1 MDIPICRTCPG
12 IVEEKRWSPRW
23 LAWLGLRWRCALS
36 GRYVDP
42 AGPCAASLHDLRRME
57 QHCARA
63 RAARG
68 EIDRH
73 TLYTVES
80 DGLRRCRR
88 IDLAHDDRDQGGGC
102 QWRLAAD
109 EGTEG

>member
-12 IVEEKRWSPRW
+12 IVEEKRWSRRL
-23 LAWLGLRWRCALS
+23 LAWGRLRFRCGLS

-57 QHCARA
+57 RHCSDA

-73 TLYTVES
+73 TLYTVEG
-80 DGLRRCRR
+80 GLGSGRR
-88 IDLAHDDRDQGGGC
+88 IYMAHDDRDQGGGC